1 MGAYLRTDTDLLLM
15 TSTEKEAEDLKEEG
29 AAGSAKQSQ
38 GEKEKDAEK
47 EAQDLKRLASEA
59 LKAMQNKT
67 VMNADSMIK
76 SPSTEILENYN
87 QQPLHVRS
95 RAEQWELPRSVSGNA
110 LLQFEGCAKFTLFQS
125 RKFNLQINL
134 GKEMEA

>member
-1 MGAYLRTDTDLLLM
+1 MASSLWNRDMGAYLRTDTDLLLM
-15 TSTEKEAEDLKEEG
+15 TSTEKETEDLQETG
-29 AAGSAKQSQ
+29 AAGSAKLSQ
-38 GEKEKDAEK
+38 GQKDKDAER

-67 VMNADSMIK
+67 VLSADSMSK

-95 RAEQWELPRSVSGNA
+95 RAEQWELPRSVSFLNS
-110 LLQFEGCAKFTLFQS
+110 QS
-125 RKFNLQINL
+125 REVIFPNVENHFLFN
-134 GKEMEA
+134 

>member
-1 MGAYLRTDTDLLLM
+1 M
-15 TSTEKEAEDLKEEG
+15 KEEG

-38 GEKEKDAEK
+38 VEKEKDAEK

-110 LLQFEGCAKFTLFQS
+110 LLQVEGCAKFTPFQS